1 MARELPIIRPGNV
14 ITYSLGSCH
23 YTSVV
28 LEVSGIDEG
37 GYLQVTVYDL
47 LTPDNAAFPRATAD
61 NPVEI
66 SINPLISNLTVYNYI
81 DYYQQYP
88 ELFL

>member
-1 MARELPIIRPGNV
+1 MARELPIIRPGDV
-14 ITYSLGSCH
+14 ITYDLGNCH

-28 LEVSGIDEG
+28 IEVSGFDAS

-47 LTPDNAAFPRATAD
+47 LTPNATNFPPATID

-66 SINPLISNLTVYNYI
+66 SVNPLISNLVVYDYDN
-81 DYYQQYP
+81 YYQQYP
-88 ELFL
+88 ELFI

>member
-1 MARELPIIRPGNV
+1 MARELPIISAGNI
-14 ITYSLGSCH
+14 ITYDLGNCS
-23 YTSVV
+23 YASVV
-28 LEVSGIDEG
+28 IEVSGTDAG

-47 LTPDNAAFPRATAD
+47 LTPNATNFPPATVD

-66 SINPLISNLTVYNYI
+66 SINPLISNLVVYDYDNYV
-81 DYYQQYP
+81 QQYP